1 MHFVASLVA
10 VGSAVSL
17 ASAGSIGFE
26 FPASVPLSKRQTSG
40 PAYDCH
46 ANCGYAIQDSTK
58 KGYCSDAKWQSL
70 LSGCLDCALTYD
82 IWKYYGTKVG
92 AAAEKCGL
100 ESTPKPSGGAGSAA
114 PSEPAKTDASAPA
127 SSAPASSA
135 PASSAP
141 ASSAP
146 ASSAPASSAPA
157 TQSSAASQP
166 SAPGQTSQSATA
178 PQTTTSQAT
187 GSSQVRSTSAATTA
201 KPTASASHTA
211 GNNTTSTQIHVG
223 AANMQKPAM
232 LAAGAV
238 ALFAVNMI

>member
-10 VGSAVSL
+10 VGSAASL

-46 ANCGYAIQDSTK
+46 ASCGYAIQDSTK
-58 KGYCSDAKWQSL
+58 EGYCSDAKWKSL

-92 AAAEKCGL
+92 AAAEECGL
-100 ESTPKPSGGAGSAA
+100 EATPKPSGGAGSAT

-127 SSAPASSA
+127 SSAPASSV
-135 PASSAP
+135 
-141 ASSAP
+141 
-146 ASSAPASSAPA
+146 PASSAPA
-157 TQSSAASQP
+157 TQSSSSASQP

-178 PQTTTSQAT
+178 PQTTSSQAT
-187 GSSQVRSTSAATTA
+187 GSSQVHSTSAATTS

-211 GNNTTSTQIHVG
+211 GNSTSSTQVQVG
-223 AANMQKPAM
+223 AANMHKPAM
-232 LAAGAV
+232 LAAGAI

>member
-46 ANCGYAIQDSTK
+46 ANCGYAIQDSAK
-58 KGYCSDAKWQSL
+58 EGYCSDAKWKSL

-135 PASSAP
+135 PA
-141 ASSAP
+141 
-146 ASSAPASSAPA
+146 

-166 SAPGQTSQSATA
+166 SAPGQTSQSAAA

-187 GSSQVRSTSAATTA
+187 GSPQVRSTSAATTA

-211 GNNTTSTQIHVG
+211 GNNTTSTQIQVG
-223 AANMQKPAM
+223 AASMQKPAM

>member
-40 PAYDCH
+40 PAYECH
-46 ANCGYAIQDSTK
+46 ANCGYAIQDSAK
-58 KGYCSDAKWQSL
+58 EGYCSDAKWKSL
-70 LSGCLDCALTYD
+70 LSNCLDCALTYD
-82 IWKYYGTKVG
+82 IWKHYGTKVG
-92 AAAEKCGL
+92 AAAEKCGF

-114 PSEPAKTDASAPA
+114 PSEPAKTDA
-127 SSAPASSA
+127 SA

-178 PQTTTSQAT
+178 PQTTASQAT
-187 GSSQVRSTSAATTA
+187 GSSQVHSTSAATTA
-201 KPTASASHTA
+201 KPTASASSTA
-211 GNNTTSTQIHVG
+211 GNNTTSTQIQVG
-223 AANMQKPAM
+223 AANMHKPAM

>member
-40 PAYDCH
+40 PAYECH
-46 ANCGYAIQDSTK
+46 ANCGYASQDSAK
-58 KGYCSDAKWQSL
+58 EGYCSDAKWKSL
-70 LSGCLDCALTYD
+70 LSNCLDCALTYD

-92 AAAEKCGL
+92 AAAEKCGF

-114 PSEPAKTDASAPA
+114 PSEPAKTDA
-127 SSAPASSA
+127 
-135 PASSAP
+135 SAP

-178 PQTTTSQAT
+178 PQTTASQAT
-187 GSSQVRSTSAATTA
+187 GSSQVPSTSAATTTA

-211 GNNTTSTQIHVG
+211 GNNTTSTQIQVG

>member
-40 PAYDCH
+40 PAYECH
-46 ANCGYAIQDSTK
+46 ANCGYAIQDSAK
-58 KGYCSDAKWQSL
+58 EGYCSDAKWKSL
-70 LSGCLDCALTYD
+70 LSNCLDCALTYD
-82 IWKYYGTKVG
+82 IWKHYGTKVG
-92 AAAEKCGL
+92 AAAEKCGF

-114 PSEPAKTDASAPA
+114 PSEPAKTDA
-127 SSAPASSA
+127 
-135 PASSAP
+135 SAP

-178 PQTTTSQAT
+178 PQTTASQAT
-187 GSSQVRSTSAATTA
+187 GSSQVPSTSAATTTA
-201 KPTASASHTA
+201 KPTASASHTT
-211 GNNTTSTQIHVG
+211 GNNTTSTQIQVG

>member
-46 ANCGYAIQDSTK
+46 ANCGYAIQDSAK
-58 KGYCSDAKWQSL
+58 EGYCSDAKWQSL

-141 ASSAP
+141 A
-146 ASSAPASSAPA
+146 

-211 GNNTTSTQIHVG
+211 GNNTTSTQIQVG

>member
-17 ASAGSIGFE
+17 AYAGSIGFE

-40 PAYDCH
+40 PAYECH
-46 ANCGYAIQDSTK
+46 ANCGYAIQDSAK
-58 KGYCSDAKWQSL
+58 EGYCSDAKWKSL
-70 LSGCLDCALTYD
+70 LSNCLDCALTYD
-82 IWKYYGTKVG
+82 IWKHYGTKVG
-92 AAAEKCGL
+92 AAAEKCGF

-114 PSEPAKTDASAPA
+114 PSEPAKTDA
-127 SSAPASSA
+127 
-135 PASSAP
+135 
-141 ASSAP
+141 SAP

-178 PQTTTSQAT
+178 PQTTASQAT
-187 GSSQVRSTSAATTA
+187 GSSQVPSTSAATTTA

-211 GNNTTSTQIHVG
+211 GNNTTSTQIQVG

>member
-40 PAYDCH
+40 PAYECH
-46 ANCGYAIQDSTK
+46 ANCGYAIQDSAK
-58 KGYCSDAKWQSL
+58 EGYCSDAKWKSL
-70 LSGCLDCALTYD
+70 LSNCLDCALTYD
-82 IWKYYGTKVG
+82 IWKHYGTKVG
-92 AAAEKCGL
+92 AAAEKCGF

-114 PSEPAKTDASAPA
+114 PSEPAKTDA
-127 SSAPASSA
+127 
-135 PASSAP
+135 SAP

-178 PQTTTSQAT
+178 PQTTASQAT
-187 GSSQVRSTSAATTA
+187 GSSQVHSTSAATTTA

-211 GNNTTSTQIHVG
+211 GNNTTSTQIQVG

>member
-40 PAYDCH
+40 PAYECH
-46 ANCGYAIQDSTK
+46 ANCGYAIQDSAK
-58 KGYCSDAKWQSL
+58 EGYCSDAKWKSL
-70 LSGCLDCALTYD
+70 LSNCLDCALTYD
-82 IWKYYGTKVG
+82 IWKHYGTKVG
-92 AAAEKCGL
+92 AAAEKCGF

-114 PSEPAKTDASAPA
+114 PSEPAKTDA
-127 SSAPASSA
+127 
-135 PASSAP
+135 SAP

-178 PQTTTSQAT
+178 PQTTASQAT
-187 GSSQVRSTSAATTA
+187 GSSQVPSTSAATTTA

-211 GNNTTSTQIHVG
+211 GNNTTSTQIQVG

>member
-40 PAYDCH
+40 PAYECH
-46 ANCGYAIQDSTK
+46 ANCGYAIQDSAK
-58 KGYCSDAKWQSL
+58 EGYCSDAKWKSL
-70 LSGCLDCALTYD
+70 LSNCLDCALTYD
-82 IWKYYGTKVG
+82 IWKHYGTKVG
-92 AAAEKCGL
+92 AAAEECGF

-141 ASSAP
+141 A
-146 ASSAPASSAPA
+146 

-178 PQTTTSQAT
+178 PQATASQAT
-187 GSSQVRSTSAATTA
+187 GSSQVPSTSAATTTA

-211 GNNTTSTQIHVG
+211 GNNTTSTQIQVG

>member
-46 ANCGYAIQDSTK
+46 ANCGYAIQDSAK
-58 KGYCSDAKWQSL
+58 EGYCSDAKWKSL

-114 PSEPAKTDASAPA
+114 PSEPAKTDA
-127 SSAPASSA
+127 SA

-211 GNNTTSTQIHVG
+211 GNNTTSTQIQVG

>member
-40 PAYDCH
+40 PAYECH
-46 ANCGYAIQDSTK
+46 ANCGYAIQDSAK
-58 KGYCSDAKWQSL
+58 EGYCSDARWKSL
-70 LSGCLDCALTYD
+70 LSNCLDCALTYD
-82 IWKYYGTKVG
+82 IWKHYGTKVG
-92 AAAEKCGL
+92 AAAEKCGF

-141 ASSAP
+141 A
-146 ASSAPASSAPA
+146 
-157 TQSSAASQP
+157 TQSSAAGQP

-178 PQTTTSQAT
+178 PQTTASQAS
-187 GSSQVRSTSAATTA
+187 GSSQVHSTSAATTTA

-211 GNNTTSTQIHVG
+211 GNNTTSTQIQVG

>member
-46 ANCGYAIQDSTK
+46 ANCGYAIQDSAK
-58 KGYCSDAKWQSL
+58 EGYCSDAKWKSL
-70 LSGCLDCALTYD
+70 LSGCLDCAMTYD

-127 SSAPASSA
+127 SSAS
-135 PASSAP
+135 
-141 ASSAP
+141 

-211 GNNTTSTQIHVG
+211 GNNTTSTQIQVG